1 MSCSGFSVG
10 CTLVKLA
17 SNTPHRGTSG
27 GALRTETAVRAAST
41 NSRPCLAGARIKA
54 MGEGGLHGTPHMHK
68 LLTIMTTPLSRR
80 DFLAMS
86 AGASAALAS
95 TSLGMTHTTA
105 AEPLFKISLAEWSI
119 NRPLFSGR
127 MQHLDFAKIAT
138 SVGIQAIEY
147 VNQFF
152 KDKAK
157 DTAFL
162 KEMNARAAGEGV
174 TQVLIMCDGEGNLG
188 DPDAAKRQTAV
199 ENHYKWVDAAKF
211 LGCHT
216 IRVNGYSSGTPDEQ
230 MKLVAD
236 GMRKLVEYADKQGIN
251 VVIENHGG
259 LSSNA
264 RWLVQTIKLVN
275 HPRAGTLPDFGN
287 FRISGPTKEHPT
299 AKVESYD
306 SYVGVAEMMPM
317 AKGVSV
323 KPRVWDANGNSGDID
338 LLKMM
343 KIVVNAGYR
352 GHAGIEHG
360 PEGNELEGVKQ
371 LREQLERVRTELTG
385 GQEIRRN

>member
-1 MSCSGFSVG
+1 MDN
-10 CTLVKLA
+10 TLNRREFL
-17 SNTPHRGTSG
+17 
-27 GALRTETAVRAAST
+27 TAT
-41 NSRPCLAGARIKA
+41 AGAY
-54 MGEGGLHGTPHMHK
+54 L
-68 LLTIMTTPLSRR
+68 
-80 DFLAMS
+80 MS
-86 AGASAALAS
+86 ASAAAPFDSPLPGLAQGKPAS
-95 TSLGMTHTTA
+95 
-105 AEPLFKISLAEWSI
+105 PLFKISLAEWSI
-119 NRPLFSGR
+119 NRPLFGGK
-127 MQHLDFAKIAT
+127 MQHLDFAKIAK
-138 SVGIQAIEY
+138 SVGIDAIEY

-162 KEMNARAAGEGV
+162 TEMNARAKGEGV

-199 ENHYKWVDAAKF
+199 ENHYKWVEAAEF

-216 IRVNGYSSGTPDEQ
+216 IRVNGYSSGTPEEQ
-230 MKLVAD
+230 KKLVAD
-236 GMRKLVEYADKQGIN
+236 GLHKLCAFADGHAIN

-264 RWLVQTIKLVN
+264 KWLVETIKLAN

-287 FRISGPTKEHPT
+287 FRIAGPGRGNPD

-306 SYVGVAEMMPM
+306 SYVGVKEMMPL

-323 KPRVWDANGNSGDID
+323 KPRVWDFNGNSSDID

-343 KIVVNAGYR
+343 KIVVDAGYH
-352 GHAGIEHG
+352 GHCGIEHG
-360 PEGNELEGVKQ
+360 PDGKELEAIVELRKQ
-371 LREQLERVRTELTG
+371 LETVREQLS
-385 GQEIRRN
+385 GQP